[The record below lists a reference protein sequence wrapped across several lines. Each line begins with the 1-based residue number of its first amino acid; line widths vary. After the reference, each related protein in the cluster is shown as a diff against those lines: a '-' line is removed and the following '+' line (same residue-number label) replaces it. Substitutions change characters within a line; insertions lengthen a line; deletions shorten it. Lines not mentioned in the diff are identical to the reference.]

1 MEHTPGP
8 WAAPDRAANN
18 MTNGFAVDVYP
29 QGCDAPSIKAARAFG
44 RTAEEAESNARL
56 IASAPDLEREV
67 IALRAIKDDLL
78 VALRGM
84 LTYWP
89 ADRVED
95 GFEDGTMFSL
105 SVAWKDVRKAR
116 SAIEK
121 AHNV

>member
-1 MEHTPGP
+1 L
-8 WAAPDRAANN
+8 ALDL
-18 MTNGFAVDVYP
+18 
-29 QGCDAPSIKAARAFG
+29 
-44 RTAEEAESNARL
+44 AEN
-56 IASAPDLEREV
+56 LEREV